1 MQPVLPGV
9 HASSPALLPFDQAF
23 EIRAFLLQ
31 RPAGNLLLH
40 GAPTLGEEARAI
52 EELGGVARHYLGH
65 WHEAMFAKADF
76 LARQEVPLLCHAD
89 DRPQAEKHVKVSGAF
104 AERHRP
110 DEDFEAIPMPG
121 HTRGSTAYLWDS
133 GRHRCLFTADSIYLR
148 DGEWIAAVLRDS
160 SDREAYLASL
170 ALLREL
176 DFDVLIPWVASRG
189 QPFHALTDRQDARRR
204 IDAIIDRLR
213 RGEDH

>member
-40 GAPTLGEEARAI
+40 GAPTLSDEARAI
-52 EELGGVARHYLGH
+52 EALGGVARHYLGH

-76 LARQEVPLLCHAD
+76 LVRQEVPLLAHAD
-89 DRPQAEKHVKVSGAF
+89 DRQQAEKHVKVSDIF
-104 AERHRP
+104 AERRRP
-110 DEDFEAIPMPG
+110 DKDFEAIPMPG

-133 GRHRCLFTADSIYLR
+133 GRHRCLFTADSICLR
-148 DGEWIAAVLRDS
+148 DGEWIAAVLRGS

-176 DFDVLIPWVASRG
+176 EFDVLIPWVASRG
-189 QPFHALTDRQDARRR
+189 QPFHALTDRKDARRR